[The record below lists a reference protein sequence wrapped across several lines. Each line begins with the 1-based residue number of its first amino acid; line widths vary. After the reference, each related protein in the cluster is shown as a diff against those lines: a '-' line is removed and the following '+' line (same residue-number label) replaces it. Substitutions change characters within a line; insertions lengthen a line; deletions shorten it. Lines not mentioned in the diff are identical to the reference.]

1 MFDVTVAVDK
11 YRANPTETSAADVFQ
26 QLKRL
31 RRRIYPVI
39 NFTEPSELQYSCA
52 VCVDSEEEALAV
64 LLTDRREDLRV
75 AAAEC
80 LWETHSRRHAREV
93 LALVDGLHAQS
104 DAARRLKETV
114 EIELR
119 TLAAPRSHVDDD
131 PAWWA
136 WLAALRPNPAMLP
149 ALEELVSRKRPLPEA
164 IYALGQSKD
173 ARALAPL
180 LKVLSTGD
188 VQMGGYAAEALGE
201 LGNPDAEP
209 QLIQALQHDGQFL
222 KAKTCIALGKIGTD
236 RALPE
241 LRRLAA
247 DKGYQGAINVTGCAR
262 RAIAAIEARTAKAAG
277 RN

>member
-1 MFDVTVAVDK
+1 MLDGK
-11 YRANPTETSAADVFQ
+11 
-26 QLKRL
+26 
-31 RRRIYPVI
+31 
-39 NFTEPSELQYSCA
+39 
-52 VCVDSEEEALAV
+52 EEALAA
-64 LLTDRREDLRV
+64 LLIDRHEDLRV
-75 AAAEC
+75 VAAEC
-80 LWETHSRRHAREV
+80 LWETHSRRHARKVFE
-93 LALVDGLHAQS
+93 LVDDLHAQS

-114 EIELR
+114 EGELR
-119 TLAAPRSHVDDD
+119 TLAESGPRADDD

-149 ALEELVSRKRPLPEA
+149 ALEELALRKPPLPEA

-173 ARALAPL
+173 ARALGPL

-188 VQMGGYAAEALGE
+188 DRIGGYAAEALGE

-209 QLIQALQHDGQFL
+209 ELTKALQRDGQFL
-222 KAKTCIALGKIGTD
+222 RANACKALGKIGAD